1 MDSRL
6 FPYQV
11 EAVEFIEAAAGRA
24 LLCDDMG
31 AGKSVEAL
39 CWAASRDDIKRVL
52 IVAPANVV
60 YKWRREVS
68 SWTDWRS
75 GIIQGYTSRR
85 PRAPVQIC
93 SYTVMAHRYQELERE
108 EWDLVIWD
116 ECHYLKGPPKK
127 TKRVAA
133 AKRIKSKYMLA
144 LSGTP
149 FLNRP
154 IELFNTLDM
163 VEPGRWN
170 LWSYGSRYCGGM
182 DHIDGPFKGVTNV
195 AGLRKMLEG
204 TMIRR
209 LKSELRGQLPPLT
222 RTILPVDINTDE
234 YRAEVRGINK
244 KNALVK
250 VNALYHIIGRE
261 KAKVAVEW
269 AHDFFE
275 SSEPNAKLVLAA
287 HHLDVIKYLVG
298 ELRQYGTT
306 FISGDVGQAE
316 RAQRVAAFQGKS
328 RPRVIVINIAGGEG
342 VDLYGTDGT
351 DASTVLFVE
360 RQWGPALEGQIEGR
374 LDRIGQGSSVSAYY
388 LSAVGTYDEE
398 MAALVESKWKT
409 LDDILDMEDI
419 KTEVMNSIARP

>member
-1 MDSRL
+1 MDNRL
-6 FPYQV
+6 FPYQR

-24 LLCDDMG
+24 ILADDMG
-31 AGKSVEAL
+31 LGKTIEAL
-39 CWAASRDDIKRVL
+39 CWAAGRDDIKRVL

-85 PRAPVQIC
+85 PPAPVQIC

-108 EWDLVIWD
+108 EWDLIIWD
-116 ECHYLKGPPKK
+116 EVHALKGPPKK

-133 AKRIKSKYMLA
+133 AKRIKAKYMLA

-163 VEPGRWN
+163 VEPGHWN

-182 DHIDGPFKGVTNV
+182 DCIDGPFKGVTNV

-222 RTILPVDINTDE
+222 RTILPVDINTEE
-234 YRAEVRGINK
+234 YRSELKGINK

-269 AHDFFE
+269 VRDFFE

-287 HHLDVIKYLVG
+287 HHIDVIQYLTR
-298 ELRQYGTT
+298 ELQQYGTT
-306 FISGDVGQAE
+306 WITGDVGQAE
-316 RAQRVAAFQGKS
+316 RAQRIAAFQGKP
-328 RPRVIVINIAGGEG
+328 RPRCIIINTSGGEG
-342 VDLYGTDGT
+342 VDLYGTDGN
-351 DASTVLFVE
+351 DNSTVLFVE
-360 RQWGPALEGQIEGR
+360 RQFTPAAESQIEGR
-374 LDRIGQGSSVSAYY
+374 LDRIGQGSPVNSYY
-388 LSAVGTYDEE
+388 ISAVGTYDED

-409 LDDILDMEDI
+409 MDDILDMEKLETTI
-419 KTEVMNSIARP
+419 MEMLL